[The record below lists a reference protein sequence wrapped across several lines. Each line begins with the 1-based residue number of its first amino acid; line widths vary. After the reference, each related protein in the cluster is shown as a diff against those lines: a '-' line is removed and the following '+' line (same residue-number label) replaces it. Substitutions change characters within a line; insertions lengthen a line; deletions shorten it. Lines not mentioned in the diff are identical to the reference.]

1 MKIRPVG
8 AELFNPDGRVDT
20 RTNMTKL
27 IVAFRNFQTAPRN
40 VHHVKLLQATIVVQT
55 DMLH

>member
-1 MKIRPVG
+1 MKTRLVV

-40 VHHVKLLQATIVVQT
+40 IQHVKLLQATIMVQT
-55 DMLH
+55 VVLH